1 MQVVLRHELEGKL
14 TFRKSMCSV
23 TRMQSVQVTII
34 DIRRKYG
41 LTITGTS
48 CRENG
53 QRVAPRDTLSFC
65 I

>member
-14 TFRKSMCSV
+14 TFQKSMCSV
-23 TRMQSVQVTII
+23 THVQSAQVTII

-48 CRENG
+48 CR
-53 QRVAPRDTLSFC
+53 
-65 I
+65 